1 MSDFRAHPS
10 CVSSWGAA
18 VSGTDQAVT
27 GLGSIFLTRI
37 TRINVSIR
45 TLTLNRKDFLFSG
58 SHEAAPAPAILILI
72 GCGADAYRAFP
83 VCRMDFRIVPSSLVQ
98 LSGASRKTNRI
109 KRFIIPGKEF
119 FQLFFAPLL
128 REKIAS
134 SNYFTYLLFLIFN
147 KREGG
152 FNTI

>member
-58 SHEAAPAPAILILI
+58 SHEAAPAPAIFILI

-134 SNYFTYLLFLIFN
+134 SNYFTYLSFLIFN
-147 KREGG
+147 KRERG